1 MQFQSYRVVHRI
13 HLGGLDRVLDV
24 GSIVQF
30 NGSTLKTED
39 GTEIKLSEASA
50 IAGAIKI
57 GWLVQASSVENTFTP
72 KSAGIQVHSAKSSG
86 EKRQTVNV
94 MTVHDEEQ
102 NMGNRKEVRQNSSGE
117 RKASTSRNSE
127 EGVVVSRLKT
137 PAKAPPVEMGTNHQA
152 VLRQLE
158 TEPLAVE
165 RLRLAKPS
173 GDVAEALAGDEIED
187 ILPEAATARPPKRA
201 YANDGVVTSSG
212 GSSVGGQE
220 DGVVIGKVGVRP
232 NAAPKFALEV
242 QEDDEEETLLPED
255 PTFREKALRRWA
267 QTGKTWNGQP
277 VSLRDLSLLA
287 LTVLEALE
295 ATRSEKAAS
304 PSSTR
309 LATKPSPHTPDAELV
324 AKLPTQVGVD
334 WDLTAHWKT
343 RKASLQQYKSDSD
356 ALAKIYAI
364 ENSGGVKKTIEAML
378 QDLGESLS

>member
-1 MQFQSYRVVHRI
+1 
-13 HLGGLDRVLDV
+13 LDRVLDV

-309 LATKPSPHTPDAELV
+309 LATKSSPHTPDAELV
-324 AKLPTQVGVD
+324 AKLPTQDGVD

-343 RKASLQQYKSDSD
+343 RKASLQQYKSDSG